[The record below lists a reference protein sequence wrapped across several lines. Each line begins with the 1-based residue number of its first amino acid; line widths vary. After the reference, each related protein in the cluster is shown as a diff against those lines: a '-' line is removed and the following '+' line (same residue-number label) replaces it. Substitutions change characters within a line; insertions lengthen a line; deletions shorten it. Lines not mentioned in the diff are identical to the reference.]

1 MVFVDFGGLEGHQY
15 SIWLT
20 LEAWRRSWVG
30 FWLAGWRLA
39 GWLLAGW
46 LLAGWAGD
54 PRSRHH
60 ANWKVKCYFPA
71 GYSNQFE
78 GLQERKKEVKKEA
91 YKIARLEDWK
101 GFKAVR
107 LQDWKGF
114 KAVNLEL
121 KCSSAW
127 WPLKGP
133 ADIYIYIYIYIYPTA
148 LRATPPP
155 CLDS

>member
-1 MVFVDFGGLEGHQY
+1 MLFLLILEGWRVT
-15 SIWLT
+15 SIWFT
-20 LEAWRRSWVG
+20 LEAWRSSWLG
-30 FWLAGWRLA
+30 FGWLDGGWLA

-54 PRSRHH
+54 PRSSAH
-60 ANWKVKCYFPA
+60 ANWVVKCLFPA

-78 GLQERKKEVKKEA
+78 SLQERKKEVKKEA

-114 KAVNLEL
+114 KAARLETIL
-121 KCSSAW
+121 LAAW

-133 ADIYIYIYIYIYPTA
+133 ADLHVDCG
-148 LRATPPP
+148 LRMYA
-155 CLDS
+155 